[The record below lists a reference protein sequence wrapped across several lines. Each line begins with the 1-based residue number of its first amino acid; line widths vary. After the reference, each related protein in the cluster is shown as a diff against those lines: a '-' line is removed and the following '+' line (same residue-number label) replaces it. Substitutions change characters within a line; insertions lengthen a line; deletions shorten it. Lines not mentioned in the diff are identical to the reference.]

1 MSSGRSDGIHA
12 GGDSV
17 SDDPAADGSFPENS
31 DSRYS
36 RGPDLAD
43 PRRADRLSRA
53 LAEPPPRGDLR
64 LSRLVDAL
72 GPGLDDAIDRGRGG
86 AGGVLD
92 VLRIPDFRRLWLGL
106 ATSSFGDW
114 LGLLAQTSLAVEL
127 GARSGGAP
135 VAAYAI
141 GGVMLV
147 RLLPA
152 LLLGPLAGAV
162 ADRFDR
168 RRTMILCDILRVL
181 LFASIP
187 LVRTLWWL
195 NGATFLA
202 ECFALFWIPAK
213 EASVPNLVK
222 RDQLEPAN
230 TLSLITTY
238 GAAPVSA
245 AVFALLAVTSR
256 ELARVSGYF
265 RTNPVDIAFYVD
277 AATFAVSA
285 LTAFRLRSIGGRDR
299 LPSRDSEPGK
309 QRKPRHGPVKVAAQ
323 LVSDTMEG
331 WRFVGSTPMVRGL
344 TLGIVGAFA
353 AVGGIASV
361 GRLFVGDL
369 GGGDAAY
376 GVFFGAVFLGLAA
389 GMAGGRVVLQGFSR
403 RRLFG
408 IAISGAGL
416 GLTVTSVLP
425 DLGLA
430 LFGVVLTGA
439 SSGLAW
445 VTGYTLLGG
454 EVEDAVRGRTFA
466 IVQSLVRVVL
476 FASLAIAPFIVGLIG
491 HHDAHIGHLRLR
503 TDGATMVLLVGG
515 LFALV
520 AGVVAYRQMD
530 DRRGVPLHS
539 DLIAAVRRRSP
550 RHAPHPGLLIAV
562 EGGEGAGKSTQVRQ
576 LAGWLSEAGHEVVVT
591 AEPGG
596 TEVGVGIRAL
606 LLDPDG
612 EIASRAELLLYLAD
626 RAQHVES
633 LLLPALRRGAFVIT
647 DRYVDST
654 MAYQGAGRALE
665 PRDVDRL
672 TSWATAGLEADLTV
686 LLDVRPEVGLARAKA
701 RGPADRLEAESLAF
715 HRRVRAGFLELA
727 RSAPWRYVV
736 VPTDGLSP
744 DDVQSQVRAGLI
756 RRFGEQRLRA
766 GARQKV
772 QS

>member
-1 MSSGRSDGIHA
+1 VSHGRSDGT
-12 GGDSV
+12 
-17 SDDPAADGSFPENS
+17 PT
-31 DSRYS
+31 
-36 RGPDLAD
+36 GPDEPASDRVD

-53 LAEPPPRGDLR
+53 LAEPPPRGDLQ

-72 GPGLDDAIDRGRGG
+72 GPGLDDAIESGRGG
-86 AGGVLD
+86 APGVRD
-92 VLRIPDFRRLWLGL
+92 VLRVPDFRRLWMGL

-127 GARSGGAP
+127 GARSGGPA

-168 RRTMILCDILRVL
+168 RRTMIVCDILRVA

-187 LVRTLWWL
+187 LVRTIWWL

-202 ECFALFWIPAK
+202 EALALFWLPAK
-213 EASVPNLVK
+213 EASVPNLVS
-222 RDQLEPAN
+222 REQLEPAN

-238 GAAPVSA
+238 GSAPVAS
-245 AVFALLAVTSR
+245 AVFALLAVASR
-256 ELARVSGYF
+256 GLAEVSSYF

-285 LTAFRLRSIGGRDR
+285 YTAFRLRKIGGRDR
-299 LPSRDSEPGK
+299 LRDKTSEDAPDPPAR
-309 QRKPRHGPVKVAAQ
+309 RKGPLKLGAQ
-323 LVSDTMEG
+323 LISDTRDG
-331 WRFVGSTPMVRGL
+331 WRFIGATPMVRGL

-376 GVFFGAVFLGLAA
+376 GVFFGAVFLGLAG

-408 IAISGAGL
+408 IAISGAGA
-416 GLTVTSVLP
+416 GLIVTSLLP

-439 SSGLAW
+439 CSGLAW

-476 FASLAIAPFIVGLIG
+476 FASLAVAPFIVGAIG
-491 HHDAHIGHLRLR
+491 NHDAHLGHLKLR
-503 TDGATMVLLVGG
+503 TDGPTMVLLAGG
-515 LFALV
+515 VVSLV
-520 AGVVAYRQMD
+520 AGVVSYRQMD

-539 DLIAAVRRRSP
+539 DLVAAFRRRSP
-550 RHAPHPGLLIAV
+550 RHTPYPGLLIAV
-562 EGGEGAGKSTQVRQ
+562 EGGEGAGKSTQVRL
-576 LAGWLSEAGHEVVVT
+576 LAGWLADAGHEVVVT

-596 TEVGVGIRAL
+596 TDLGVGIRAL

-612 EIASRAELLLYLAD
+612 EITHRAELLLYLAD
-626 RAQHVES
+626 RAQHVEA
-633 LLLPALRRGAFVIT
+633 LLLPALHRGAIVLT

-654 MAYQGAGRALE
+654 MAYQGAGRSLE

-672 TSWATAGLEADLTV
+672 TAWATAGLEADLTV
-686 LLDVRPEVGLARAKA
+686 LLDVRPEEGLARAKA
-701 RGPADRLEAESLAF
+701 RGPVDRLEAESLAF
-715 HRRVRAGFLELA
+715 HRRVRTGFLELA

-736 VPTDGLSP
+736 VPVEALAP

-756 RRFGEQRLRA
+756 RRFGEQRLRE

-772 QS
+772 QSS